1 MSFGFTAQLREFLD
15 IGAVD
20 RGSALYSSGE
30 AFGFANVILTR
41 YGAGTRMAARA
52 SSAANRAHFSHSL
65 FPHRF
70 SKRFDN
76 PLAKWL
82 DKRGNRLNG
91 DFVSAQL
98 HTRMD
103 PAIFGRSVEW
113 MRANPL
119 FSPVRHWT
127 NRLPYMPGSIL
138 YGTGSIAINC
148 NDDCE

>member
-1 MSFGFTAQLREFLD
+1 MKKNIVPQWRVAIALVCALVAASAHA
-15 IGAVD
+15 AVGNTK
-20 RGSALYSSGE
+20 GSASVTPSGSASYSIPIFAPPGTHGMTPSLSLSYSSG
-30 AFGFANVILTR
+30 
-41 YGAGTRMAARA
+41 AG
-52 SSAANRAHFSHSL
+52 S
-65 FPHRF
+65 
-70 SKRFDN
+70 
-76 PLAKWL
+76 
-82 DKRGNRLNG
+82 GNRLNG

-138 YGTGSIAINC
+138 YGTGSIAVNC